1 MNFTMPSSL
10 LALGPLDQVYNVCGL
25 YEVRCTCVCA
35 HVCVCGG
42 GGAHSHL
49 QHSSL
54 HIRRSWL
61 CVHIMDF
68 QYQGDQGWFGC
79 PL

>member
-1 MNFTMPSSL
+1 M
-10 LALGPLDQVYNVCGL
+10 
-25 YEVRCTCVCA
+25 CVHMC
-35 HVCVCGG
+35 VCVCGG
-42 GGAHSHL
+42 GGGGEGGAHSYL